1 MDKKNKTVLLG
12 SIGGLVLLAIILLSL
27 ISVIGNSWNASTSGT
42 IAVIPIYG
50 QIAYSPSNLMGSSVS
65 NPDVIKELIQNANQD
80 VNVKAIL
87 LDVNSPGGSPVASE
101 EIMESV
107 QSSEKPVVVWISD
120 TGASGAYLVAS
131 GADHIVASPSSWVGS
146 IGVLVDLI
154 DLSRLYDREGINK
167 YAIKGGEYKDM
178 GADYRELTPEEKEML
193 QNMVDEEYDY
203 FIEQVAEN
211 RNLSKSY
218 VAGIA
223 EGKIYTGRQAKNLK
237 LVDDLGGK
245 DDALD
250 IAAHLAGLK
259 DYKVVSFAPR
269 TTLESLLSSIGTKI
283 GYALGMGIGENMD
296 QGTIQNIY

>member
-1 MDKKNKTVLLG
+1 MDKKNKMALLG

-27 ISVIGNSWNASTSGT
+27 ISVIGNSWSPSASGS

-50 QIAYSPSNLMGSSVS
+50 QIAYSPSSLMGSSVS

-87 LDVNSPGGSPVASE
+87 LEVNSPGGSPVASE

-107 QSSEKPVVVWISD
+107 QNSEKPVVVWISD

-131 GADHIVASPSSWVGS
+131 GADRIVASPSSWVGS

-178 GADYRELTPEEKEML
+178 GADYRELTPEEKEMM

-203 FIEQVAEN
+203 FIEQVAKN

-245 DDALD
+245 DEALD
-250 IAAHLAGLK
+250 IAAHLAGIK
-259 DYKVVSFAPR
+259 DYTVVSFAPR

-283 GYALGMGIGENMD
+283 GYALGMGIGENMN
-296 QGTIQNIY
+296 QETIQNIY